1 MPRCASGGAGK
12 GRTLRLE
19 PLGQLGAAVAFVCE
33 FRDQQS
39 ERLDV
44 PGRCQRT
51 DVGRLE
57 PRVTNQ
63 PRRNLLRLVVVFF
76 ASSSAPEEVWATTS
90 SVSASLMGS
99 EQVSMT
105 LPATT
110 PA

>member
-1 MPRCASGGAGK
+1 MVNGSMYRADASAP
-12 GRTLRLE
+12 T
-19 PLGQLGAAVAFVCE
+19 
-33 FRDQQS
+33 S
-39 ERLDV
+39 
-44 PGRCQRT
+44 
-51 DVGRLE
+51 VGSK
-57 PRVTNQ
+57 PKVTNQ

-105 LPATT
+105 LAATT